1 MIRFGPK
8 TASTSPDA
16 HLPVEPST
24 LDEEIVRAANEVAN
38 DQIASYARELS
49 RGFAAAA
56 EQTADHCDYDP
67 Y

>member
-8 TASTSPDA
+8 TAGTNPDTHPLA
-16 HLPVEPST
+16 EPST
-24 LDEEIVRAANEVAN
+24 LDEDIVRAANEVAN

-49 RGFAAAA
+49 QGFAAAA
-56 EQTADHCDYDP
+56 EQTADCCDYEP